1 MKAIDEDADVSPV
14 RLIVTLLVSG
24 IALGS
29 VMSGCGSP
37 SSAAGGAECLPTPV
51 SGQSGSRLVD
61 MPPAPVITRATRD
74 TGHIYVDLLLPRT
87 GATCKPVTVLVM
99 ASSRAEGSN
108 QTWPRG
114 AVSGRGD
121 GRELA
126 YRAGPLHVVMPRP
139 ILDLPPYTVF
149 ASASGARGERSPIAR
164 YPIAEKG
171 DYCLRHRPTDRCI
184 REAQALA
191 KRCGRAEAPR
201 TRCADWAYGASR
213 PYPATPVTGATMGA
227 VRENLRAVLRSQL
240 YNGVRLANLTC
251 TPALTCF
258 ATYERE
264 GGMRV
269 RYVLSGYHQKPGC
282 WFATTIDVIDPPELS
297 PPSSL
302 QAGVPLN
309 NQAWC
314 LSWRT
319 PEPRD

>member
-1 MKAIDEDADVSPV
+1 
-14 RLIVTLLVSG
+14 
-24 IALGS
+24 
-29 VMSGCGSP
+29 
-37 SSAAGGAECLPTPV
+37 
-51 SGQSGSRLVD
+51 

-74 TGHIYVDLLLPRT
+74 AGHIYVDLVLPRAA
-87 GATCKPVTVLVM
+87 ATCEPATVLVI
-99 ASSRAEGSN
+99 ASSEADGSN

-114 AVSGRGD
+114 RSSGLGD

-126 YRAGPLHVVMPRP
+126 YRAGSLHVVMPRP
-139 ILDLPPYTVF
+139 ILDLPPYVVY
-149 ASASGARGERSPIAR
+149 ASANGIRGERSPLMR

-171 DYCLRHRPTDRCI
+171 DYCLRHRPADRCK

-191 KRCGRAEAPR
+191 KRCGRAEVPR
-201 TRCADWAYGASR
+201 ARCADWAYGSSR
-213 PYPATPVTGATMGA
+213 PYPAIPVTGATVDA

-240 YNGVRLANLTC
+240 YNGVKLANLTC
-251 TPALTCF
+251 TPTLACI
-258 ATYERE
+258 ATFRRE
-264 GGMRV
+264 TQMRV
-269 RYVLSGYHQKPGC
+269 RYVLSGHRQEPGC

-297 PPSSL
+297 PPSPL